1 MVGKAG
7 LGEKKKEEILVF
19 PLIVS
24 LITNSN
30 GQDVQANAHE
40 EASCTT
46 RSTKIINNSR
56 GADEAP
62 ASITQ
67 IPGESAKPIPKY
79 AVTN

>member
-30 GQDVQANAHE
+30 RQDVQANAHE
-40 EASCTT
+40 EANLVHHTFDQNY
-46 RSTKIINNSR
+46 K
-56 GADEAP
+56 
-62 ASITQ
+62 
-67 IPGESAKPIPKY
+67 
-79 AVTN
+79 

>member
-40 EASCTT
+40 EANLVHNTFDQNY
-46 RSTKIINNSR
+46 K
-56 GADEAP
+56 
-62 ASITQ
+62 
-67 IPGESAKPIPKY
+67 
-79 AVTN
+79 